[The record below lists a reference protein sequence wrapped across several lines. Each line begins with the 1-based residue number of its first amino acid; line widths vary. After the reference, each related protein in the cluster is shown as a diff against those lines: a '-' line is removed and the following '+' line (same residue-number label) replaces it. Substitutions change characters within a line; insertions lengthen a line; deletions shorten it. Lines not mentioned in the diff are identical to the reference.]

1 METQLRRQ
9 KGEPL
14 FHFSAH
20 VYCGQ
25 TARYITIPL
34 GTEVGL
40 GPGDIV
46 LDGDPATP
54 ESGTAAPIFGPCLL
68 CPNGWT
74 DQDATWY
81 GDKPRPKPHYVIWG
95 PSYPPKRSTS
105 LFSAHVCCGQTDG
118 SIKMP
123 LGTEIGLDPGHI
135 VSDRAQVPTTERG
148 TAAPPPLGR

>member
-46 LDGDPATP
+46 LDGDPASLP
-54 ESGTAAPIFGPCLL
+54 RKGVQEPPVFGPLL
-68 CPNGWT
+68 WPASPQARILPIT
-74 DQDATWY
+74 RTVD
-81 GDKPRPKPHYVIWG
+81 
-95 PSYPPKRSTS
+95 
-105 LFSAHVCCGQTDG
+105 
-118 SIKMP
+118 
-123 LGTEIGLDPGHI
+123 
-135 VSDRAQVPTTERG
+135 
-148 TAAPPPLGR
+148 